1 MSSDVVLTSA
11 LRSNLLSLQN
21 TQRLIDDTQLRL
33 ATGLKVNSALDNPQ
47 NFFAAESLNNRA
59 SDLTR
64 LLDGISQSIR
74 TVQGANTGVEA
85 LDTLLNQADS
95 IATSA
100 RDALSADGTAEA
112 SVTGDADLSGVTD
125 LTDLT
130 GVIGTD
136 RISLLA
142 DDADGDAITLSSA
155 TVAITAGDSIEQ
167 FITAI
172 NDITN
177 TDDSSQAFEASLTD
191 DGFLQIK
198 SLQGGNARIQFEDT
212 AGAADLQVASALGFS
227 NFNVSEGDGSSV
239 DADERAAISF
249 SQTAA
254 ITSQAFFETENGSQV
269 IADRSTL
276 LTALEDDVGT
286 TLGFAGDPTDTVT
299 IGIDGATEVV
309 VGAIAS
315 LSVQGFID
323 AVNDNSSLNT
333 SIRASFDDTTGQ
345 LSLEQIDSSISSIQV
360 GIDNVAAGG
369 TAAAIGFG
377 FGTETVAAQADT
389 IDFVESQ
396 NLTFGSSSA
405 TVSRLEEDYNTVLGQ
420 IDDVVQDASYRGVNL
435 LAGDDLTTFF
445 NEDRSSTLTTSG
457 ANFTSAGLGLSDAN
471 FRNETLA
478 TSALNEI
485 AAATSSVRAFGTS
498 IANDLSIIETRR
510 NFTESTINTLEA
522 GADDLTVADQNEEG
536 ANLLALQTRQTL
548 GVTSLS
554 LASQSQQAVLR
565 LF

>member
-74 TVQGANTGVEA
+74 TVQEANTGVEA
-85 LDTLLNQADS
+85 LDSLLNQADS

-100 RDALSADGTAEA
+100 RDALSAEGTGEA
-112 SVTGDADLSGVTD
+112 TVVGNVDLSGVTD

-130 GVIGTD
+130 GLVATD
-136 RISLLA
+136 RISLFA
-142 DDADGDAITLSSA
+142 DDADGDAVTLSSA
-155 TVAITAGDSIEQ
+155 TVAISALDSIEQ
-167 FITAI
+167 FIGAI

-177 TDDSSQAFEASLTD
+177 TDDNSQAFEASLTD
-191 DGFLQIK
+191 DGFLQIR
-198 SLQGGNARIQFEDT
+198 SLQGGNARVQFEDT
-212 AGAADLQVASALGFS
+212 GGAADLEVASALGFS
-227 NFNVSEGDGSSV
+227 YLSVSEGDGTAV
-239 DADERAAISF
+239 TADQRAGVSF
-249 SQTAA
+249 SRTAA
-254 ITSQAFFETENGSQV
+254 ITSQALYDTVDGNQV

-276 LTALEDDVGT
+276 LTDLDDEAGA
-286 TLGFAGDPTDTVT
+286 TLGFAGDATDTIT

-309 VGAIAS
+309 VGNIAT
-315 LSVQGFID
+315 LTIQGFID
-323 AVNDNSSLNT
+323 AVNEDSELSAA
-333 SIRASFDDTTGQ
+333 IRASYDDETGE

-377 FGTETVAAQADT
+377 FGTETVAAGADT
-389 IDFVESQ
+389 INFVESQ

-405 TVSRLEEDYNTVLGQ
+405 TVSRLEEDYNTVLSQ
-420 IDDVVQDASYRGVNL
+420 IDDIVQDASYRGVNL

-457 ANFTSAGLGLSDAN
+457 ANFTSAGLGLSAAN
-471 FRNETLA
+471 FRNEDLA
-478 TSALNEI
+478 TSALLEI
-485 AAATSSVRAFGTS
+485 SNATDSVQAFGTS
-498 IANDLSIIETRR
+498 IANDLSIIETRQS
-510 NFTESTINTLEA
+510 FTESTINTLEA